1 MANYDF
7 GLTDVDPDHVGGA
20 PAHRQNQVHRAASR
34 KSAWQEEID
43 LIDSVIYALRSGIGH
58 ADLDSAY
65 GGFHL
70 ALASQ
75 ARERSD
81 SRSEEQE
88 IHLVAFIAQFDRR
101 GAVSS

>member
-7 GLTDVDPDHVGGA
+7 GLTDVYPDRVGGA
-20 PAHRQNQVHRAASR
+20 RAHRHNQVHRAAAR

-43 LIDSVIYALRSGIGH
+43 LIDSVICALRSGIGH

-75 ARERSD
+75 ARKRSY
-81 SRSEEQE
+81 SRPEEQE
-88 IHLVAFIAQFDRR
+88 VHLVAFIPQLDRR
-101 GAVSS
+101 GAV